1 MRREECSVPV
11 CGERGAKKQSVAKAQ
26 GSSEGLIILSGH
38 HNAGHLQSK
47 RKELQ
52 TEGATGQGT
61 WETWAGCLSLPSLPP
76 SLGSLMLQAVAH
88 FTQLVFVP
96 CQGALLQEILD
107 HFSYKPF
114 PNTTE

>member
-1 MRREECSVPV
+1 MAM
-11 CGERGAKKQSVAKAQ
+11 AK

-52 TEGATGQGT
+52 TEGAVGQDI
-61 WETWAGCLSLPSLPP
+61 WEAWVDCLSPPFLPP

-88 FTQLVFVP
+88 FKQLLCVCPAKV
-96 CQGALLQEILD
+96 LSSRT
-107 HFSYKPF
+107 FS
-114 PNTTE
+114 